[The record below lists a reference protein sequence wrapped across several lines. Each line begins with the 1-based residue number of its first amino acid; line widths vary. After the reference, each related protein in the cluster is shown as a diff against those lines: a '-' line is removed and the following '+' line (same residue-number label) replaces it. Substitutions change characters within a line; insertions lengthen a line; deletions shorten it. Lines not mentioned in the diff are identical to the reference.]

1 MVKQERAARSR
12 RSLVRAAAAHFDR
25 DGYAGTSL
33 SQVSKSAGISLGG
46 LTFHFASKA
55 ELAEAV
61 EEEGR
66 AAAGAMLDRVGARSD
81 PPLRMLVEL
90 TLELT
95 REIEE
100 NDAVRAMMRLAR
112 ERPGAPQWSAA
123 WLPVAHDLVEQARDK
138 GQLRSAARP
147 DAVAALAVHLVSG
160 AEMMSRRAAGP
171 DAAQPPESAVSLL
184 HRIWRLVL
192 TGILTDRE
200 DISEVVPECVP
211 ECVPEL
217 RAPPEARRSRSA
229 DPALPATLP

>member
-46 LTFHFASKA
+46 LTFHFSSKA

-66 AAAGAMLDRVGARSD
+66 SAAVATLDRLIASPD
-81 PPLRMLVEL
+81 PPLRQLVGLTVEL
-90 TLELT
+90 A
-95 REIEE
+95 RQIEE

-112 ERPGAPQWSAA
+112 ERPGAPPWSAE
-123 WLPVAHDLVEQARDK
+123 WLPVARDLLQRAQDK

-147 DAVAALAVHLVSG
+147 EAVAALAVHLVSG
-160 AEMMSRRAAGP
+160 AEMTARRGAGGE
-171 DAAQPPESAVSLL
+171 APERASEVLG
-184 HRIWRLVL
+184 RIWELVL
-192 TGILTDRE
+192 TGILADRE
-200 DISEVVPECVP
+200 DAAEMVPRP
-211 ECVPEL
+211 GAGL
-217 RAPPEARRSRSA
+217 S
-229 DPALPATLP
+229 